1 MLKFLIM
8 LWLIIA
14 LIKGIP
20 MLIKDI
26 KDLIRIS
33 KGDIREEDV
42 DDFILR

>member
-8 LWLIIA
+8 LWLVIA

-26 KDLIRIS
+26 KDLIRMA
-33 KGDIREEDV
+33 KGEVIEDDV
-42 DDFILR
+42 DDFILK

>member
-8 LWLIIA
+8 LWLVIA

-26 KDLIRIS
+26 KDLIRMA
-33 KGDIREEDV
+33 KGEVIEEDV
-42 DDFILR
+42 DDFILK

>member
-26 KDLIRIS
+26 KDLIRVA
-33 KGDIREEDV
+33 KGEVIEEDV
-42 DDFILR
+42 DDFILK

>member
-1 MLKFLIM
+1 MLDFLIM

-26 KDLIRIS
+26 KDLIRMA
-33 KGDIREEDV
+33 KGDIRLEDI
-42 DDFILR
+42 DKFILR

>member
-8 LWLIIA
+8 LWLVIA

-26 KDLIRIS
+26 KDLIRMA

-42 DDFILR
+42 EKFILR

>member
-1 MLKFLIM
+1 MLEFLIM

-26 KDLIRIS
+26 KDLIRMA
-33 KGDIREEDV
+33 KGEVIEEDV
-42 DDFILR
+42 DDFILK

>member
-26 KDLIRIS
+26 KDLIRMA
-33 KGDIREEDV
+33 KGEVIEEDV
-42 DDFILR
+42 DDFILK